1 MMFRTNLLKR
11 LLLQTTKPGQHRGGN
26 KHLEELVEI
35 GTTIDISEQGVL
47 HEEEAL
53 EKVIEFL
60 GVEDY
65 VQLPEAP
72 QEGSV
77 HLSNK
82 LETIIP
88 PSQLDA

>member
-1 MMFRTNLLKR
+1 MNDVQDKLIEEIAVTDHE
-11 LLLQTTKPGQHRGGN
+11 PGQHRGGN

-77 HLSNK
+77 HAHNLYY
-82 LETIIP
+82 
-88 PSQLDA
+88 